1 MADESEARK
10 IMTKPLPQILDE
22 IEESIKLA
30 NDAAKNARAAALE
43 ANKAGERAFN
53 EATRVANERIDGVEK
68 IAQNALQLAELL
80 KLALVNG
87 ITAVDKKLTEETSA
101 KDKAAKQ

>member
-53 EATRVANERIDGVEK
+53 EATRVANERIDRVEQ
-68 IAQNALQLAELL
+68 IASSALQLAELL

-101 KDKAAKQ
+101 KNKAAKQ

>member
-53 EATRVANERIDGVEK
+53 EATRVANERIDEVEQ
-68 IAQNALQLAELL
+68 IARSALQLAELL

-87 ITAVDKKLTEETSA
+87 ITVVDKKLTEETSA

>member
-10 IMTKPLPQILDE
+10 IMTKPLPQILEE

-43 ANKAGERAFN
+43 ANTAGERAFN

-68 IAQNALQLAELL
+68 IAQSALQLAELL

>member
-53 EATRVANERIDGVEK
+53 EATRVANERIDVVEQ
-68 IAQNALQLAELL
+68 IARSALQLAELL

>member
-30 NDAAKNARAAALE
+30 NDAAKNAREAALE

-53 EATRVANERIDGVEK
+53 EATRVANERIDRVEQ
-68 IAQNALQLAELL
+68 IAGSALQLAELL

-87 ITAVDKKLTEETSA
+87 ITAVDKKLNQEAST
-101 KDKAAKQ
+101 KDKTAK